1 MSVCSQ
7 TTQHVYFSSIQM
19 NVDTYKLIKYQIKI
33 TVIDLLT
40 ISIYSTYVSVL

>member
-1 MSVCSQ
+1 
-7 TTQHVYFSSIQM
+7 M

>member
-7 TTQHVYFSSIQM
+7 TTQRVYFSSIQM